1 MSSPTLTL
9 DELLAEVERV
19 HGNQPQGVSMRELCA
34 AVGHTA
40 KWVSDRL
47 LRPAMASGRARFVGR
62 RRVPAH
68 RRQDAAGPRLRLR
81 HRRRGQAANKGA

>member
-40 KWVSDRL
+40 KWVSERL
-47 LRPAMASGRARFVGR
+47 LRPALASGRARFVGR
-62 RRVPAH
+62 RRVPGIDGRMQLIPVYAFAS
-68 RRQDAAGPRLRLR
+68 DAVG
-81 HRRRGQAANKGA
+81 RRRIKGA

>member
-40 KWVSDRL
+40 KWVSD
-47 LRPAMASGRARFVGR
+47 ACCARR
-62 RRVPAH
+62 WR
-68 RRQDAAGPRLRLR
+68 AAGP
-81 HRRRGQAANKGA
+81 GSWAAVACPASTAGCSWSPSTPSPPTPWAGGE